1 MRTFQ
6 QVSALRA
13 FTRAAREDGKTVG
26 FVPTMGALH
35 EGHISLIRRARGDC
49 DVVIAS
55 IFVNPTQFAA
65 GEDYEKYPRDMAR
78 DSRLAQQAGVDALF
92 SPTVQEIYPAGNQTT
107 VEVPDLARNWE
118 GQARPGHFSGVATVC
133 TKLFHIVNPNR
144 TYFGQKDFQQLR
156 ILERLVDDLHMPLTV
171 VAVPTV
177 REKDAVAMSSRN
189 AYLSEE
195 EREAA
200 TALPRALRA
209 VETSFA
215 AGERSGEALQQ
226 AMLEVLRA
234 EPLVQVE
241 YAAIADVN
249 TLESLSH
256 LESHAVALLAVRV
269 GTTRLIDNTLLGI
282 TLAKL

>member
-49 DVVIAS
+49 DVVITS

-65 GEDYEKYPRDMAR
+65 GEDFEKYPRDLSR
-78 DSRLAQQAGVDALF
+78 DSRSAQQAGVDALF
-92 SPTVQEIYPAGNQTT
+92 SPSVEEMYPAGNQTT
-107 VEVPDLARNWE
+107 VEVPYLARNWE

-144 TYFGQKDFQQLR
+144 VYFGQKDFQQLR
-156 ILERLVDDLHMPLTV
+156 ILERMVDDLHLPLTV

-177 REKDAVAMSSRN
+177 REPDGLALSSRN
-189 AYLSEE
+189 AYLSSE
-195 EREAA
+195 ERQAA
-200 TALPRALRA
+200 TSLSKALRA
-209 VETSFA
+209 VETAFA
-215 AGERSGEALQQ
+215 GGERSGEALERV
-226 AMLEVLRA
+226 LREVLLS
-234 EPLVQVE
+234 EPRVQIE
-241 YAAIADVN
+241 YAAIADVD
-249 TLESLSH
+249 TLEPLPL
-256 LESHAVALLAVRV
+256 LESHGVALLAVQV